1 MKYKT
6 HMILTLD
13 DLSDM
18 NPTDPGYK
26 SFCRGKE
33 AYDSRN
39 YEEAVRCFKHAI
51 CSVPNFAVAYDYLAL
66 AYQAIDD
73 HEEAERSICYASE
86 CRAKGTS

>member
-1 MKYKT
+1 MKHKT

-39 YEEAVRCFKHAI
+39 
-51 CSVPNFAVAYDYLAL
+51 AVAYDYLAL
-66 AYQAIDD
+66 AYQAIDN
-73 HEEAERSICYASE
+73 HEEAERSICYTSE